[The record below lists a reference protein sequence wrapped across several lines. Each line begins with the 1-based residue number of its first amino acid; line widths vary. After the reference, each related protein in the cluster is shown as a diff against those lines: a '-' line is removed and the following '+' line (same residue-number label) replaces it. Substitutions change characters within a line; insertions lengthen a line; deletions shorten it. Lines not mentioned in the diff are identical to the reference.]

1 MKDEPNNSDRGDT
14 SDGRASNRA
23 PRSTQF
29 KKGQSGNPSGRPKIP
44 ESNLASELRALMASV
59 FEVRTPRGRRLMSRE
74 EAFVRKI
81 VADAFKCEQK
91 AFRKFL
97 KLAKDAGELKDL
109 RPPFN
114 PMVYFKPTALIRS
127 DEPWPPANSN
137 L

>member
-1 MKDEPNNSDRGDT
+1 
-14 SDGRASNRA
+14 
-23 PRSTQF
+23 
-29 KKGQSGNPSGRPKIP
+29 
-44 ESNLASELRALMASV
+44 MASV

-114 PMVYFKPTALIRS
+114 PMVYFKPTINDLVTS
-127 DEPWPPANSN
+127 DELWPPVRSYP
-137 L
+137 